1 MLVLSRRIGEDIVI
15 AGNIRV
21 TVIAANGQRVR
32 LGITAPVSV
41 SVARQELLAGRS
53 LAAGTPTAG
62 TKAQAAPPTFKRDRI

>member
-21 TVIAANGQRVR
+21 RVIEVRGQRVR

-41 SVARQELLAGRS
+41 SVARQELLPGCS
-53 LAAGTPTAG
+53 AAVGTPTAG
-62 TKAQAAPPTFKRDRI
+62 GKAAKMQAR